1 MSENIRSLL
10 LKILIS
16 SAFLL
21 SCKSGW
27 NDFMSSDKTRSS
39 ASADALK
46 ASDRP
51 SDSSGGVPGYLT
63 FGCRLGFTD
72 EGMDVYSSCVAQDS
86 QGKANLQA
94 LAGSWNFRFVLP
106 EYAPAGILV
115 TITELPQENPQHV
128 VYRFSGKPREELLN
142 IAMRTSFMLDLRL
155 KDQESTVT
163 LGETRERLTD
173 ISAAPRYRYIRISFP
188 SLKQPWM
195 DTQELDIEQL
205 ELKWENQWRVGV
217 FSDYSGRLGPYEAIV
232 SASSY
237 ATDRSSFPYFA
248 FQRGPQGNIWE
259 TAFRTYETTG
269 QYNAIGTPQWL
280 KIDFKDYPIALQG
293 IRLDGGDSKDTNGS
307 EGSPDAFYI
316 EGSQDNLSWTLI
328 KGSLYENVDTTRLST
343 FEWE

>member
-1 MSENIRSLL
+1 MSENMRRLL

-16 SAFLL
+16 SAFFL
-21 SCKSGW
+21 SCKSGLK
-27 NDFMSSDKTRSS
+27 DFISSDKAKSS

-63 FGCRLGFTD
+63 FGCRTGFTD
-72 EGMDVYSSCVAQDS
+72 DGMDVTSSCVAQDR
-86 QGKANLQA
+86 QVKADLPA
-94 LAGSWNFRFVLP
+94 LAHSWNFRFALP
-106 EYAPAGILV
+106 GDAHPGILV
-115 TITELPQENPQHV
+115 TITELSQESPQHV

-142 IAMRTSFMLDLRL
+142 IAMRTRFMVDLRL
-155 KDQESTVT
+155 KDQAGMVT
-163 LGETRERLTD
+163 LGETRDRLTD
-173 ISAAPRYRYIRISFP
+173 IAAAPRYRYIRISFP

-205 ELKWENQWRVGV
+205 ELKWENQWRVGI
-217 FSDYSGRLGPYEAIV
+217 FSDYSGRLGPYEALV

-237 ATDRSSFPYFA
+237 ASDRSSFPYFA

-293 IRLDGGDSKDTNGS
+293 IRMDGGDSKDTNGS

-316 EGSQDNLSWTLI
+316 EGSQDDLSWTLI
-328 KGSLYENVDTTRLST
+328 QGSRYENVDTTRLST

>member
-1 MSENIRSLL
+1 MVENMRRLL
-10 LKILIS
+10 LKILIY
-16 SAFLL
+16 SAFFL
-21 SCKSGW
+21 SCKNGL
-27 NDFMSSDKTRSS
+27 NDFMSSDKAQSS
-39 ASADALK
+39 ASADSLK

-72 EGMDVYSSCVAQDS
+72 EGMDVQSSCVAEDRQV
-86 QGKANLQA
+86 KANLPA
-94 LAGSWNFRFVLP
+94 LASSWHFRFVLP
-106 EYAPAGILV
+106 GDAHPGV
-115 TITELPQENPQHV
+115 RVSITELPQENAQHV
-128 VYRFSGKPREELLN
+128 VYRFSGLGREELLK
-142 IAMRTSFMLDLRL
+142 IVMRTKFLLDLRL
-155 KDQESTVT
+155 QDQASTVT
-163 LGETRERLTD
+163 LGETRDRLTD
-173 ISAAPRYRYIRISFP
+173 ISSAPRYRYIRISFP

-217 FSDYSGRLGPYEAIV
+217 FSDYAGRIGPYEALV

-237 ATDRSSFPYFA
+237 ATDRNSFPFFA
-248 FQRGPQGNIWE
+248 FQRGPAGNIWE

-269 QYNAIGTPQWL
+269 LYNAIGTPQWL

-293 IRLDGGDSKDTNGS
+293 VRMDGGDSKDTNGS

-316 EGSQDNLSWTLI
+316 EGSQDDVSWTLI
-328 KGSLYENVDTTRLST
+328 KGSRYENVDTTRLST